1 MDPLNPPLV
10 EDVAWLPMD
19 DPSAA
24 GGARRAAEKLA
35 EQLGFPGPR
44 AAEVGLAVTE
54 IGTNVL
60 RHGGGGA
67 VLLRAVH
74 SDRAGA
80 LEIVAVDTG
89 PGMSDVPTSSR
100 DGHSTTGTLG
110 VGLGAIGRLADTLD
124 IGSRPGR
131 GTVLVARF
139 RPERGEPPPGPYA
152 AGITRALSG
161 EQLCGDAYALRE
173 DGDRL
178 WMLLCDGAGHGPL
191 AAAAAREAVRAFTEP
206 ERAPAGPVAAL
217 TTIHGAMSGTRG
229 GAVAVAVLEPDAGLV
244 RFAGVGNVA
253 GAVVSGSTKRS
264 MISVG
269 GIAGYRV
276 PATLRAYDYPLAADG
291 VVVLH
296 SDGVRPRWR
305 AEDLAPLPRRN
316 PVVLAAALLVDEGV
330 RQDDASVVVARPR
343 AGAP

>member
-1 MDPLNPPLV
+1 VDAVIPPRV
-10 EDVAWLPMD
+10 EDVAWLPLD
-19 DPSAA
+19 DPSAP

-35 EQLGFPGPR
+35 EQLGFPEQR

-67 VLLRAVH
+67 LLLRAVH
-74 SDRAGA
+74 VDRAGGV
-80 LEIVAVDTG
+80 EVVAIDSG
-89 PGMSDVPTSSR
+89 PGMSDVRASRR
-100 DGHSTTGTLG
+100 DGQSTTGTLG
-110 VGLGAIGRLADTLD
+110 VGLGAIDRLADTLD
-124 IGSRPGR
+124 IASRPGK

-139 RPERGEPPPGPYA
+139 GPDREAGPPGPDA
-152 AGITRALSG
+152 AGITRPLSG

-173 DGDRL
+173 EGSRL
-178 WMLLCDGAGHGPL
+178 WLMLCDGAGHGPL
-191 AAAAAREAVRAFTEP
+191 AAAASREAVRAFVEP
-206 ERAPAGPVAAL
+206 ERPPAGPVAAL
-217 TTIHGAMSGTRG
+217 TAIHGAMSGTRG
-229 GAVAVAVLEPDAGLV
+229 GAVAVAELDPGAGLV

-253 GAVVSGSTKRS
+253 GAVVSGTTKRS

-276 PATLRAYDYPLAADG
+276 PTLRAHDYPLPADG

-305 AEDLAPLPRRN
+305 AEDLVPLPRRS
-316 PVVLAAALLVDEGV
+316 PVVLAAALLHDEGV
-330 RQDDASVVVARPR
+330 RQDDASVLVGR
-343 AGAP
+343 APGADR